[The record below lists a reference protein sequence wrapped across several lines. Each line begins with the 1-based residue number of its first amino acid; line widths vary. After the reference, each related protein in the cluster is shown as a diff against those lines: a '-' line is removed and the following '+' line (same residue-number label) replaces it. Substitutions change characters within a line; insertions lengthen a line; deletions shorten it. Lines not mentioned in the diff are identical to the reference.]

1 MSTMSIES
9 LITHLPELA
18 LAAALAWG
26 AGLRLYAV
34 LFLLGLAGHMGWL
47 ELPEHLRILAQ
58 PAVLTASGFMT
69 LVEFGADKVPWLDS
83 VWDALHT
90 FIRVPGGALLAA
102 AVFGLNDASL
112 MAIAAIVGGTITAG
126 THLSKAGGRA
136 VVNTSP
142 EPFSNWAASFS
153 EDMLVP
159 AGLWLALV
167 HPLVFL
173 VMLALFAL
181 GAVLLLRV
189 IWRGLA
195 LVWRR
200 VHG

>member
-1 MSTMSIES
+1 MSIES
-9 LITHLPELA
+9 LSAHLPELA

-34 LFLLGLAGHMGWL
+34 LFLLGLSGHMGWL
-47 ELPEHLRILAQ
+47 ELPAHLRILAQ
-58 PAVLTASGFMT
+58 PAVLTASGFMM

-83 VWDALHT
+83 VWDAVHT

-102 AVFGLNDASL
+102 AVFGLNDASML
-112 MAIAAIVGGTITAG
+112 AIAAIAGGAISAG
-126 THLSKAGGRA
+126 THFSKAGGRA

-142 EPFSNWAASFS
+142 EPFTNWAASFS

-159 AGLWLALV
+159 AGLWLALA

-173 VMLALFAL
+173 VMLALFLLA
-181 GAVLLLRV
+181 AVLLIGV
-189 IWRGLA
+189 IARGLA

-200 VHG
+200 VRS

>member
-1 MSTMSIES
+1 MSIDS
-9 LITHLPELA
+9 LSAHLPELA

-47 ELPEHLRILAQ
+47 EMPEHLRILAQ
-58 PAVLTASGFMT
+58 PAVLTASGFMM

-83 VWDALHT
+83 VWDAVHT

-102 AVFGLNDASL
+102 SVFGLGDASVA
-112 MAIAAIVGGTITAG
+112 AIAAIVGGTIAAG

-142 EPFSNWAASFS
+142 EPFTNWAASFS

-159 AGLWLALV
+159 AGLWLALA

-173 VMLALFAL
+173 LMLALFAL
-181 GAVLLLRV
+181 GAMLLLRV

-195 LVWRR
+195 LVWRS

>member
-1 MSTMSIES
+1 MSIES
-9 LITHLPELA
+9 LSSHLPELA

-34 LFLLGLAGHMGWL
+34 LFLLGLSGHMGWL
-47 ELPEHLRILAQ
+47 DLPEHLRILAE

-83 VWDALHT
+83 VWDAVHT

-102 AVFGLNDASL
+102 AVFGLGDASM
-112 MAIAAIVGGTITAG
+112 MAIAAIAGGAISAG
-126 THLSKAGGRA
+126 THFSKAGGRA
-136 VVNTSP
+136 MVNTSP
-142 EPFSNWAASFS
+142 EPFTNWAASFS

-159 AGLWLALV
+159 AGLWLALA

-173 VMLALFAL
+173 VMLLLFAL
-181 GAVLLLRV
+181 AAVLMMSV
-189 IWRGLA
+189 IVRGLA

-200 VHG
+200 VSG

>member
-1 MSTMSIES
+1 MSIES
-9 LITHLPELA
+9 LSIHLPELA

-34 LFLLGLAGHMGWL
+34 LFLLGFAGHMGWL
-47 ELPEHLRILAQ
+47 ELPEHLRILSR
-58 PAVLTASGFMT
+58 PEVLTASGFMA

-83 VWDALHT
+83 VWDAVHT

-102 AVFGLNDASL
+102 AVFGLGDASM
-112 MAIAAIVGGTITAG
+112 MAIAAIAGGAISAG
-126 THLSKAGGRA
+126 THFSKAGGRA

-142 EPFSNWAASFS
+142 EPFTNWAASFS

-159 AGLWLALV
+159 AGLWLALA
-167 HPLVFL
+167 HPLAFLIMLVLFL
-173 VMLALFAL
+173 VA
-181 GAVLLLRV
+181 AVLMMSV